1 MIYYKRNIDKKL
13 LEWKVSQRRKP
24 LLIRGARQVGKS
36 SAVRQL
42 GKEFKYFVEI
52 NLESQ
57 PSIRGLFSK
66 DIDVHRTCEGI
77 SATTGIPVIPGE
89 TLLFIDE
96 IQVSQEAIMSLRYF
110 KRGLSGTA
118 CHSCRLFVGIYLRGT
133 TFLWC
138 GENTF
143 AIYVPFF
150 L

>member
-1 MIYYKRNIDKKL
+1 MTYYKRIIDKKL
-13 LEWKVSQRRKP
+13 LEWKASQRRKP

-36 SAVRQL
+36 SAVRHF

-66 DIDVHRTCEGI
+66 DIDVHRTCESI

-110 KRGLSGTA
+110 KED
-118 CHSCRLFVGIYLRGT
+118 Y
-133 TFLWC
+133 
-138 GENTF
+138 
-143 AIYVPFF
+143 P
-150 L
+150 